1 MSLVKILP
9 IKLSAMLLVLL
20 VISPSTIFAEGPRW
34 NANTATVE
42 APGIIVQFLERKPQY
57 KFWIPGENGAA
68 VYIVIFHKIVEFEDR
83 NNDGIFDPQ
92 DTILAEAEL
101 TAHDVWNIYAETL
114 SGPNGSTEIRIIM
127 KGLIDVIPKMG
138 PGVGKA
144 NVTFV
149 NHIYDRDVE
158 IDGYTVAG
166 NRELKIEIIIS
177 DWLWH
182 SDTAKLCLE
191 VIFAGHFR
199 GRRGTPHC
207 EEHRIQVRN
216 QNIREIRMRGE
227 DMNMVGVFR
236 FRERVCIR
244 EGEQE
249 RFCNVNC
256 SHDFQAR
263 NAIEYI
269 VYPHFEGVL
278 EHDPSI
284 LIEKETTLSDVIIE
298 NAPYILLVAILVIVA
313 VVIVVKVRKK

>member
-1 MSLVKILP
+1 MRALLMKLPVLFLILVVVSLT
-9 IKLSAMLLVLL
+9 M
-20 VISPSTIFAEGPRW
+20 ISAEGPRW
-34 NANTATVE
+34 NANATTVE
-42 APGIIVQFLERKPQY
+42 APGIVVQFFERKPQY
-57 KFWIPGENGAA
+57 KFWIPGENGTA
-68 VYIVIFHKIVEFEDR
+68 VYIVIFHKIIEFEDR
-83 NNDGIFDPQ
+83 DNDGVFDTQ

-101 TAHDVWNIYAETL
+101 TAHDVWDIYAEIL
-114 SGPNGSTEIRIIM
+114 PGPDESTEIRITM
-127 KGLIDVIPKMG
+127 KGLVAVIPKMG
-138 PGVGKA
+138 PGIDKA
-144 NVTFV
+144 NITFV

-166 NRELKIEIIIS
+166 NRELKIDIIIY
-177 DWLWH
+177 DWPWH

-216 QNIREIRMRGE
+216 QNVREVRMRGE
-227 DMNMVGVFR
+227 DTNMVGVFR

-244 EGEQE
+244 EGGQE

-256 SHDFQAR
+256 SHDFQAQ

-284 LIEKETTLSDVIIE
+284 LVEKGTTLSDVIIE
-298 NAPYILLVAILVIVA
+298 NAPYILLAAILVIVA